1 MSSGYRFLSVPVSD
15 ADTYV
20 LDKEKSTTEFA
31 TYFLLRVM
39 KMFHYEGLPEEIP
52 EDCLNKML
60 LTEGFVFFTKWKGTT
75 LRGEER
81 DQFYVFRG
89 NLGDVIDAYYRP
101 TKIIIANPGANCLT
115 DFILDKQKRGTYY
128 GEKGVIIRNDTLY
141 HGLMPLIKRY
151 AYLLAENVLTMRSAD
166 VFLRIIALISGQDDK
181 TLLSA
186 NEFIKSIENG
196 KMMAV
201 SEGKFFEGV
210 KMQSPPSNNGSYLTQ
225 FIEYQQ
231 YFLGSFFN
239 EIGLNA
245 NFNMKRESIAKSESS
260 LNEDSMLP
268 LCQNMLKCRQEDF
281 DVVNE
286 MFGLNIKVSFDSAW
300 LQNALEVVMELE
312 RMRSESEGASNGNM
326 ANGAGD
332 SNLANGAG
340 DSKLANGAGDSN
352 MANGAGDSNMANSS
366 ARKENGDDKTAEEN
380 QGTEEV
386 LGGESGTGRKDET
399 VNGGDSNQDGVQ
411 SGTGD
416 STEKEGTPEENSLTE
431 KDQIVTDEL
440 IKRAAGLDAMGD
452 EAGEDDT
459 ANELADNNEEEK
471 KDESNK

>member
-1 MSSGYRFLSVPVSD
+1 MGDGYRFLSVPVEDASD
-15 ADTYV
+15 YV
-20 LDKEKSTTEFA
+20 LDKAKSTAEFA

-60 LTEGFVFFTKWKGTT
+60 LTEGFVFFTKWKGRT

-81 DQFYVFRG
+81 DQFYVFHGRM
-89 NLGDVIDAYYRP
+89 GDVIDAYYRP

-115 DFILDKQKRGTYY
+115 DFVLDKQKRGTYY

-151 AYLLAENVLTMRSAD
+151 AYLLAENVLTLRSAD
-166 VFLRIIALISGQDDK
+166 VFLRILALISGQDDK

-186 NEFIKSIENG
+186 NEFIKAIENG

-286 MFGLNIKVSFDSAW
+286 LYGLNVKVSFDSAW

-312 RMRSESEGASNGNM
+312 RMRTESSSGGFAGFAGSGNT
-326 ANGAGD
+326 
-332 SNLANGAG
+332 
-340 DSKLANGAGDSN
+340 
-352 MANGAGDSNMANSS
+352 NMANSS
-366 ARKENGDDKTAEEN
+366 AGKENGDDKA
-380 QGTEEV
+380 TE
-386 LGGESGTGRKDET
+386 
-399 VNGGDSNQDGVQ
+399 
-411 SGTGD
+411 
-416 STEKEGTPEENSLTE
+416 
-431 KDQIVTDEL
+431 
-440 IKRAAGLDAMGD
+440 
-452 EAGEDDT
+452 
-459 ANELADNNEEEK
+459 
-471 KDESNK
+471 

>member
-1 MSSGYRFLSVPVSD
+1 MGDGYRFLSVPVEDASD
-15 ADTYV
+15 YV
-20 LDKEKSTTEFA
+20 LDKAKSTAEFA

-60 LTEGFVFFTKWKGTT
+60 LTEGFVFFTKWKGRT

-81 DQFYVFRG
+81 DQFYVFHGRM
-89 NLGDVIDAYYRP
+89 GDVIDAYYRP

-151 AYLLAENVLTMRSAD
+151 AYLLAENVLTLRSAD
-166 VFLRIIALISGQDDK
+166 VFLRILALISGQDDK

-186 NEFIKSIENG
+186 NEFIKAIENG

-286 MFGLNIKVSFDSAW
+286 MYGLNIKVSFDSAW

-312 RMRSESEGASNGNM
+312 RMRAESSGGMTAGFGMTSNNI
-326 ANGAGD
+326 
-332 SNLANGAG
+332 
-340 DSKLANGAGDSN
+340 
-352 MANGAGDSNMANSS
+352 NMANSS
-366 ARKENGDDKTAEEN
+366 AGKENGDDKATEEN
-380 QGTEEV
+380 QGTEELV
-386 LGGESGTGRKDET
+386 GGETGAGRESTTSGGSDDNKE
-399 VNGGDSNQDGVQ
+399 GVQ
-411 SGTGD
+411 SGAGS
-416 STEKEGTPEENSLTE
+416 STEEEGSPQE
-431 KDQIVTDEL
+431 DIVTDEL
-440 IKRAAGLDAMGD
+440 IKRAAGIDAEGD
-452 EAGEDDT
+452 EEQSNT
-459 ANELADNNEEEK
+459 ASELADNNEEEK
-471 KDESNK
+471 EDESNE

>member
-1 MSSGYRFLSVPVSD
+1 MGDGYRFLSVPVEDASD
-15 ADTYV
+15 YV
-20 LDKEKSTTEFA
+20 LDKAKSTAEFA

-60 LTEGFVFFTKWKGTT
+60 LTEGFVFFTKWKGRT

-81 DQFYVFRG
+81 DQFYVFHGRM
-89 NLGDVIDAYYRP
+89 GDVIDAYYRP

-115 DFILDKQKRGTYY
+115 DFVLDKQKRGTYY

-151 AYLLAENVLTMRSAD
+151 AYLLAENVLTLRSAD
-166 VFLRIIALISGQDDK
+166 VFLRILALISGQDDK

-186 NEFIKSIENG
+186 NEFIKAIENG

-286 MFGLNIKVSFDSAW
+286 LYGLNVKVSFDSAW

-312 RMRSESEGASNGNM
+312 RMRTESSSGGFAGFAGSGNT
-326 ANGAGD
+326 
-332 SNLANGAG
+332 
-340 DSKLANGAGDSN
+340 
-352 MANGAGDSNMANSS
+352 NMANSS
-366 ARKENGDDKTAEEN
+366 AGKENGDDKATEEN
-380 QGTEEV
+380 QGTEEMV
-386 LGGESGTGRKDET
+386 GGEPGTGGKDET
-399 VNGGDSNQDGVQ
+399 NDGENPGQEGVQ
-411 SGTGD
+411 SRAG
-416 STEKEGTPEENSLTE
+416 STTEEEGGSPKE
-431 KDQIVTDEL
+431 DIVTDEL
-440 IKRAAGLDAMGD
+440 IKRAAGIDAEGD
-452 EAGEDDT
+452 EEQTET

-471 KDESNK
+471 EDESNE

>member
-1 MSSGYRFLSVPVSD
+1 MSTGYRFLSVPVSD

-20 LDKEKSTTEFA
+20 LDKEKSTSEFA

-75 LRGEER
+75 MRGEER

-101 TKIIIANPGANCLT
+101 TKIIIANPGANCMT

-225 FIEYQQ
+225 VIEYQQ

-312 RMRSESEGASNGNM
+312 RMRNESESSGGF
-326 ANGAGD
+326 GAGSGNRGSGFAGSGFGTGS
-332 SNLANGAG
+332 SNT
-340 DSKLANGAGDSN
+340 
-352 MANGAGDSNMANSS
+352 NMANSL
-366 ARKENGDDKTAEEN
+366 AGKENGDDEAAEKD

-386 LGGESGTGRKDET
+386 VGGEAGTGGNDEAS
-399 VNGGDSNQDGVQ
+399 NGGDSNQDGVQ
-411 SGTGD
+411 SGNGD
-416 STEKEGTPEENSLTE
+416 TTEEEGAPEENSVTE

-452 EAGEDDT
+452 EAGSDDA
-459 ANELADNNEEEK
+459 ANELADDNEEEK
-471 KDESNK
+471 KDESNE

>member
-1 MSSGYRFLSVPVSD
+1 MSGYRFLSVPVSD

-20 LDKEKSTTEFA
+20 LDKEKSTREFA

-75 LRGEER
+75 MRGEER

-101 TKIIIANPGANCLT
+101 TKIIIANPGANCMT

-186 NEFIKSIENG
+186 NEFINAIENG
-196 KMMAV
+196 KMKAV
-201 SEGKFFEGV
+201 AEGKFFEGV

-286 MFGLNIKVSFDSAW
+286 LFGLNIKVSFDSAW

-312 RMRSESEGASNGNM
+312 RMRAESEGSGGGMTFNNP
-326 ANGAGD
+326 
-332 SNLANGAG
+332 
-340 DSKLANGAGDSN
+340 
-352 MANGAGDSNMANSS
+352 NMANSL
-366 ARKENGDDKTAEEN
+366 AGKENGDDEAAEED
-380 QGTEEV
+380 QGTENVVESDKSSSD
-386 LGGESGTGRKDET
+386 GGDKDSGSESGD
-399 VNGGDSNQDGVQ
+399 
-411 SGTGD
+411 GTGEGTGEGTG
-416 STEKEGTPEENSLTE
+416 SSKEEGTPEENSVTE

-440 IKRAAGLDAMGD
+440 IKRAAGLDAEGD
-452 EAGEDDT
+452 EAGSDDT
-459 ANELADNNEEEK
+459 ANELADDNEEEK
-471 KDESNK
+471 KDESNE